1 MVDNSSTM
9 PQTVGE
15 ENGEKRRECALSH
28 AIPNEERKRG
38 GRNKDYFESCQID
51 WCDQSLCRAKLSD
64 VTQSDMHSTASTCGG
79 PTWH

>member
-38 GRNKDYFESCQID
+38 GRNKDYF
-51 WCDQSLCRAKLSD
+51 AKSIGVTKASVVLSYL
-64 VTQSDMHSTASTCGG
+64 M
-79 PTWH
+79 